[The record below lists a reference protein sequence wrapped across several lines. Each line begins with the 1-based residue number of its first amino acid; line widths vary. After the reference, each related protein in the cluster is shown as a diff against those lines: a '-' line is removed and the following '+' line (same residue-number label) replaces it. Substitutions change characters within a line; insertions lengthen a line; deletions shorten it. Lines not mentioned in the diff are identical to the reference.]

1 LDQQPP
7 PPPTLLALLICDQVI
22 QDLTTRKHSLIGL
35 FSRISTKT
43 FPCTHPQLHVF
54 ISLTDGHGK
63 ASGQLRLVRK
73 DVEGEAPPLMQLAVT
88 FELPNPLAVVELV
101 FNLPNITLPAPGR
114 YSFDFYCN
122 GVLLGSRP
130 FEAALAEGS

>member
-1 LDQQPP
+1 MDQQT

-22 QDLTTRKHSLIGL
+22 QDPTTGKHSLLGL
-35 FSRISTKT
+35 FSRISTKA

-63 ASGQLRLVRK
+63 ASGELRMVRK
-73 DVEGEAPPLMQLAVT
+73 DVEEDAPAQMRLSGTIEFPS
-88 FELPNPLAVVELV
+88 PLAIVDLV
-101 FNLPNITLPAPGR
+101 FKIVNLPLPAPGR
-114 YSFDFYCN
+114 YSCDFYCN

-130 FEAALAEGS
+130 FEAARAETH

>member
-1 LDQQPP
+1 M
-7 PPPTLLALLICDQVI
+7 
-22 QDLTTRKHSLIGL
+22 TTRKHSLIGL
-35 FSRISTKT
+35 FSRISTKS

-73 DVEGEAPPLMQLAVT
+73 DVEAEAPPQIQLSGMIE
-88 FELPNPLAVVELV
+88 FPNPLAVVELV
-101 FNLPNITLPAPGR
+101 FNIANLSLPAPGR

-130 FEAALAEGS
+130 FEAALVETP